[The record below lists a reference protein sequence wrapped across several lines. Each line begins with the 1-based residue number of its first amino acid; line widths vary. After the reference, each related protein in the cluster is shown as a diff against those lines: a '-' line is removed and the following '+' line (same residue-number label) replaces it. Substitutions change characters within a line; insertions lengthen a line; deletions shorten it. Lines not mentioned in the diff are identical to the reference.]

1 MSKWE
6 KGTYPKIEVAKLARY
21 IGTAKPPAFP
31 WRSSHPYLVAD
42 RWQTVE
48 DGNYKPEDEVNVA
61 FYGYVRGS
69 SYRVNGKIHLVG
81 LGDYQIANIEVVN
94 DPCP

>member
-1 MSKWE
+1 M
-6 KGTYPKIEVAKLARY
+6 ARY

-48 DGNYKPEDEVNVA
+48 DSNYKPDDEVNVA

-94 DPCP
+94 DPCPEYKKENKD